1 MAVFDREWWGVWWP
15 WMIVWAVVLAALG
28 VAVAMFVVH
37 WRAVRRE
44 QHPARAVNS
53 PFYLNEDLVT
63 TLDQFLNKG
72 IDHETM
78 TRTQRDINEITTKAP
93 EILALNRNRETT
105 TETVSTYSDKAV
117 AVIGRVLDIFEDNE
131 AIVRVDLHTGEI
143 IDDGA
148 LAATGHGGRRSLRLS
163 DLNRAAC
170 YVHLSGE
177 FTQQGDGSDSDT
189 VTYTA
194 PLGEPALPPG
204 PHPHVLVKCDARG
217 MLRDLLTGAS
227 ATCLGRV
234 GRWDPASGSVTIHPL
249 ALFQ

>member
-1 MAVFDREWWGVWWP
+1 
-15 WMIVWAVVLAALG
+15 MIVWAVVLAALG
-28 VAVAMFVVH
+28 VAVTIFVVH
-37 WRAVRRE
+37 RRAVRRE
-44 QHPARAVNS
+44 QHPARTVNS
-53 PFYLNEDLVT
+53 PFYLDEELVT
-63 TLDQFLNKG
+63 TLEKFLNRG

-105 TETVSTYSDKAV
+105 TETVSTISDKAV
-117 AVIGRVLDIFEDNE
+117 AVMGRVLDIFVANQ
-131 AIVRVDLHTGEI
+131 AIVRVDLHTGKI
-143 IDDGA
+143 IDDGG
-148 LAATGHGGRRSLRLS
+148 LAATGYGGQRSLRLS
-163 DLNRAAC
+163 DLKRTAC

-194 PLGEPALPPG
+194 PLGEPIPAPRPN
-204 PHPHVLVKCDARG
+204 PHVLVECDARG
-217 MLRDLLTGAS
+217 MLRDLRAGAS

-234 GRWDPASGSVTIHPL
+234 GGWDPASGSVTIHPL